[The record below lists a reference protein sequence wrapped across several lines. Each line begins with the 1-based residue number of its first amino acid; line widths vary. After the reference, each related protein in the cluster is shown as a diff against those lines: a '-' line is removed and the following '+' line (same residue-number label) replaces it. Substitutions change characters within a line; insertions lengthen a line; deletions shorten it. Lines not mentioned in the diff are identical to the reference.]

1 MNTGHCNQE
10 DIAKNQEHI
19 FIHTTITGNLQ
30 LIHLEHIVYFSYNSR
45 NKLWEAVLY
54 DGRTLGLRRNTN
66 SLKILSLHS
75 NLVQVSQSHIINIR
89 YLSSIEGNNCI
100 LLPPFDEKEPLQ
112 VSKSFMKKL
121 KEKFPCI

>member
-75 NLVQVSQSHIINIR
+75 NLVQISQSHIINIR
-89 YLSSIEGNNCI
+89 YLSSIESNNCI